1 MGELARDD
9 EIVAVFQTRGDA
21 RALEPLVR
29 RYTPMVRSMLYQMV
43 LNEADA
49 DDLTQDV
56 FLRVMNGLGQFD
68 GRARFSTWLYRI
80 VMNTAHTF
88 LSRRGRCPVRPSDRL
103 AALPDRNHPQPDQ
116 AAMAN
121 ELDADIAAALASL
134 PATLRAAIVL
144 TAIHKLDG
152 REVAKIE
159 RCSAAAV
166 YWRVHKAR
174 KILRER
180 LGQYLT

>member
-1 MGELARDD
+1 
-9 EIVAVFQTRGDA
+9 
-21 RALEPLVR
+21 
-29 RYTPMVRSMLYQMV
+29 VRSMLYRMV

-56 FLRVMNGLGQFD
+56 FLRVLNGLGQFD
-68 GRARFSTWLYRI
+68 GRACFSTWLYRI

-88 LSRRGRCPVRPSDRL
+88 LRRRARSPVRPSDRL
-103 AALPDRNHPQPDQ
+103 AAFPDRNHPQPDQ
-116 AAMAN
+116 AAMAR
-121 ELDADIAAALASL
+121 ELDADIAAALAAL
-134 PATLRAAIVL
+134 PASLRAAIVL

-159 RCSAAAV
+159 GCSAATV

-174 KILRER
+174 KILKQL
-180 LGQYLT
+180 LGHYLT